1 MCSEGCDCPAIG
13 VICIPK
19 GDAIRVVVDVREN
32 TCDGDLFDISDV
44 SEVVFAVADEVGGVV
59 RIVKRMSTGGVA
71 LSTNDYQLYFTV
83 TSAESNSVVRN
94 TNYFEIRAF
103 TAAGLP
109 KTILTGVF
117 KSPET
122 IIKDIP

>member
-1 MCSEGCDCPAIG
+1 MCIEGCNCPAIG
-13 VICIPK
+13 TICIPR
-19 GDAIRVVVDVREN
+19 GDAVRVVVDVREN
-32 TCDGDLFDISDV
+32 ACDGDLFDVSDV
-44 SEVVFAVADEVGGVV
+44 SDVVFAVADEVGGVV
-59 RIVKRMSTGGVA
+59 RIVKRMSTGGIA